1 MINQQMHFAEAAA
14 INDGVVSALTLARTQ
29 AVLFRCAFVD
39 PVKSPADPGLVEI
52 WGPHRCL
59 RDHILPWRR
68 IGGATVILTYKP
80 ELFAQQSAALS
91 LRYGPVRMAITTE
104 QHVFEAI
111 ALNHQDSLTR
121 RAEHRV
127 PEAVSS
133 RTWNAR
139 MMLIGSVTFAL
150 AILGLFVVS
159 PLTGFV
165 ILSFWAILTLA
176 ANTLLKAAAA
186 IVGIWSRPTETET
199 LPLPVSDLPV
209 FTVLIPLYK
218 EKEIASHLLER
229 VKLIDYPRDKLDVCL
244 VMEADDDTTRASLRA
259 ATLPIWLRAIAVP
272 EGTLKTK
279 PRAMNY
285 ALDFARGSLVGVY
298 DAEDAPAPDQLRK
311 VARHFANRGE
321 KVACLQG
328 ILDYYNAPANWLTR
342 CFTLEYAG
350 WFRVVLPGLERLG
363 LVVPLGG
370 TTLFFRRHVL
380 EKLGAWDAHNVTED
394 ADLGVRLARHGYR
407 TELIATT
414 TQEEA
419 NGRFWPWIK
428 QRSRW
433 LKGYAITYGVHMRD
447 PGKLYRDIGARRFWG
462 FQILF
467 AGTLSQ
473 FVLAP
478 VLWSFWVM
486 PFGVAHPM
494 ADYLRGS
501 LLYIVVG
508 LFILSE
514 LINMFV
520 FALGATKAQKMWL
533 IKWIPTM
540 HFYFP
545 MAAAAA
551 YKGLY
556 ELTFKPF
563 YWDKTAHGVLL
574 PKGATPSPL
583 RPASDG

>member
-1 MINQQMHFAEAAA
+1 MINQQAHFD
-14 INDGVVSALTLARTQ
+14 DGSQVGLETALTIAQTQ
-29 AVLFRCAFVD
+29 AKLHRCAFVNPCTSLPD
-39 PVKSPADPGLVEI
+39 AGLVDI
-52 WGPHRCL
+52 WGAHRCL

-68 IGGATVILTYKP
+68 IGGAVVILTHKP
-80 ELFAQQSAALS
+80 DLFQKHSAALA
-91 LRYGPVRMAITTE
+91 LLYGPVRMAITTE
-104 QHVFEAI
+104 QHLFRTI
-111 ALNHQDSLTR
+111 SLGHVADLTK
-121 RAEHRV
+121 RAENRV
-127 PEAVSS
+127 PDAFSS

-139 MMLIGSVTFAL
+139 LMLIGAVIVALASIVMFAL
-150 AILGLFVVS
+150 S

-165 ILSFWAILTLA
+165 VLSVWAIITLA

-186 IVGIWSRPTETET
+186 IVGVFSRPTDADT
-199 LPLPVSDLPV
+199 LPIDPQELPI
-209 FTVLIPLYK
+209 FTILIPLYK
-218 EKEIASHLLER
+218 EKAIASQLLDR
-229 VKLIDYPRDKLDVCL
+229 IKLIDYPRDKLDICL
-244 VMEADDDTTRASLRA
+244 VMEIDDETTREALRQT
-259 ATLPIWLRAIAVP
+259 TLPTWLRPILVP
-272 EGTLKTK
+272 KGTLKTK

-311 VARHFANRGE
+311 AARHFANRGD

-328 ILDYYNAPANWLTR
+328 VLDYYNAPANWVTR

-350 WFRVVLPGLERLG
+350 WFRVGLPGLERLG

-370 TTLFFRRHVL
+370 TTLFFRRNVL
-380 EKLGAWDAHNVTED
+380 ERIGAWDAHNVTED

-447 PGKLYRDIGARRFWG
+447 PGLLYRELGARRFWG

-486 PFGVAHPM
+486 PFGIAHPM
-494 ADYLRGS
+494 ATYLQGWVLIS
-501 LLYIVVG
+501 VVG
-508 LFILSE
+508 LFIISE
-514 LINMFV
+514 LTNMFV
-520 FALGATKAQKMWL
+520 FALGVTKAKKMWL
-533 IKWIPTM
+533 IRWIPTM

-545 MAAAAA
+545 MAAVAA
-551 YKGLY
+551 YKGFY
-556 ELTFKPF
+556 ELTCKPF
-563 YWDKTAHGVLL
+563 YWDKTAHGIL
-574 PKGATPSPL
+574 PPTKPTASPV
-583 RPASDG
+583 RPTSNE

>member
-1 MINQQMHFAEAAA
+1 MINQQAHFD
-14 INDGVVSALTLARTQ
+14 DGSQVGLETALTIAQTQ
-29 AVLFRCAFVD
+29 AKLHRCAFVNPCTSLPD
-39 PVKSPADPGLVEI
+39 AGLVDI
-52 WGPHRCL
+52 WGAHRCL

-68 IGGATVILTYKP
+68 IGGAVVILTHKP
-80 ELFAQQSAALS
+80 DLFQKHSAALA
-91 LRYGPVRMAITTE
+91 LLYGPVRMAITTE
-104 QHVFEAI
+104 QHLFRTI
-111 ALNHQDSLTR
+111 SLGHVADLTK
-121 RAEHRV
+121 RAENRV
-127 PEAVSS
+127 PDAFSS

-139 MMLIGSVTFAL
+139 LMLIGAVIVALASIVMFAL
-150 AILGLFVVS
+150 S

-165 ILSFWAILTLA
+165 VLSVWAIITLA

-186 IVGIWSRPTETET
+186 IVGVFSRPTDADT
-199 LPLPVSDLPV
+199 LPIDPQELPI
-209 FTVLIPLYK
+209 FTILIPLYK
-218 EKEIASHLLER
+218 EKAIASQLLDR
-229 VKLIDYPRDKLDVCL
+229 IKLIDYPRDKLDICL
-244 VMEADDDTTRASLRA
+244 VMEIDDETTREALRQT
-259 ATLPIWLRAIAVP
+259 TLPTWLRPILVP
-272 EGTLKTK
+272 KGTLKTK

-311 VARHFANRGE
+311 AARHFANRGD

-328 ILDYYNAPANWLTR
+328 VLDYYNAPANWVTR

-350 WFRVVLPGLERLG
+350 WFRVGLPSLERLG

-370 TTLFFRRHVL
+370 TTLFFRRNVL
-380 EKLGAWDAHNVTED
+380 ERIGAWDAHNVTED

-414 TQEEA
+414 TQEKA

-447 PGKLYRDIGARRFWG
+447 PGLLYRELGARRFWG

-486 PFGVAHPM
+486 PFGIAHPM
-494 ADYLRGS
+494 ATYLQGWVLIS
-501 LLYIVVG
+501 VVG
-508 LFILSE
+508 LFIISE
-514 LINMFV
+514 LTNMFV
-520 FALGATKAQKMWL
+520 FALGVTKAKKMWL
-533 IKWIPTM
+533 IRWIPTM

-545 MAAAAA
+545 MAAVAA
-551 YKGLY
+551 YKGFY
-556 ELTFKPF
+556 ELTCKPF
-563 YWDKTAHGVLL
+563 YWDKTAHGIL
-574 PKGATPSPL
+574 PPTKPTASPV
-583 RPASDG
+583 RPTSNE